1 MKVFVLGA
9 GVQGTVFGVRLA
21 HRGHEVTLV
30 ARSARMEE
38 LLVFGSRIQNAQAS
52 VVTTVSLP
60 VVESLPSNCRADLCL
75 VTVRRE
81 QLESVLPVL
90 AQATGIGR
98 FVFLVN
104 HANGSE
110 NIVRLLGRDRIVLA
124 FPGIA
129 GSLENGIV
137 HYVEIPQQPTVVE
150 SSGVDIAAIFRDAG
164 LRAKPIRDMDAWLR
178 RHAVFITAIAG
189 ALYENDC
196 NPHRLAKNPSAV
208 RRFIGGVREGW
219 HSLDRMHTAPAPFAL
234 RTILCWVPL
243 RFAVEYWCRL
253 LDSPRGDLYFA
264 RHAFHAPS
272 EMAALASDVRA
283 FAGEREAPVLRELL
297 ASIDRFANSPGRSA

>member
-1 MKVFVLGA
+1 MKIFVLGA
-9 GVQGTVFGVRLA
+9 GVQGTVFGVLLEQI
-21 HRGHEVTLV
+21 GHQVTLV
-30 ARSARMEE
+30 ARPNRMED
-38 LLVFGSRIQNAQAS
+38 LRVFGSRILNEQTS
-52 VVTTVSLP
+52 VAATVLLP
-60 VVESLPSNCRADLCL
+60 VVESLPSACSADLCL

-81 QLESVLPVL
+81 QFESVLPDL

-110 NIVRLLGRDRIVLA
+110 DCIRLLGRHRVVIA

-129 GSLENGIV
+129 GGLEDGIV
-137 HYVEIPQQPTVVE
+137 RYVEIPEQPTVVE
-150 SSGVDIAAIFRDAG
+150 SHAVDIASIFRDAK
-164 LRAKPIRDMDAWLR
+164 LRVTLVKDMDAWLR

-189 ALYENDC
+189 ALYENGC
-196 NPHRLAKNPSAV
+196 NPHRLAKNSRAV

-219 HSLDRMHTAPAPFAL
+219 RALDRMRVAPAPFAL

-243 RFAVEYWCRL
+243 RFSVEYWCKL

-264 RHAFHAPS
+264 RHALHAPA
-272 EMAALASDVRA
+272 ELAALASDVRV
-283 FAGEREAPVLRELL
+283 FAGEHEAPVLHELL
-297 ASIDRFANSPGRSA
+297 IAIDRYAEAPSRRT